1 MLTML
6 ATDLDGT
13 IVFERTVPPAEK
25 AALDRWRAAG
35 HVLVVSTGKSIFAT
49 ADVLGPSGL
58 EFDYCVCYSGA
69 VITDGA
75 YRVVDA
81 TYLPTD
87 VVREVYAYVK
97 DRPHVSTYATT
108 IDNDYAL
115 ADNAG
120 RVDSILAK
128 FTPMSPDEFGDHDFI
143 GIPMLVTDDAE
154 RDRLEASLRERWGD
168 RVEVHRNQ
176 DFLDIVPPGSDKGI
190 GLQRLIA
197 DQFADVEVDLWT
209 IGDSWND
216 IGMHQ
221 VADHA
226 VCFPYSPPEVKAVC
240 DVEVAHA
247 HELIDRVLGDASG
260 EDA

>member
-1 MLTML
+1 MVRIL

-13 IVFERTVPPAEK
+13 IVFERDVPARVK

-49 ADVLGPSGL
+49 ADVLDPSGL

-69 VITDGA
+69 VITDGSYA
-75 YRVVDA
+75 VVDA
-81 TYLPTD
+81 THLPTGL
-87 VVREVYAYVK
+87 VSEVYSYLR
-97 DRPHVSTYATT
+97 DLPHVATYATT
-108 IDNDYAL
+108 IDNDYLL

-128 FTPMSPDEFGDHDFI
+128 FTPMSPGEFADHDFI

-154 RDRLEASLRERWGD
+154 RDRLEEYIRHRWGD
-168 RVEVHRNQ
+168 RLEVHRNQ

-190 GLQRLIA
+190 GLRRLLAERFA
-197 DQFADVEVDLWT
+197 DADVELWT
-209 IGDSWND
+209 LGDSWND
-216 IGMHQ
+216 IGMHR

-226 VCFPYSPPEVKAVC
+226 VCFTYSPPEVKAVC
-240 DVEVAHA
+240 ETEVAHA
-247 HELIDRVLGDASG
+247 DELIDRVLGEAG
-260 EDA
+260 